1 MNINVSHIYQDLGM
15 EGGKNFYCIN
25 GASPLIS
32 SMLSLKYVI
41 ADNAMEESP
50 IRTLAASSGNT
61 YLYENKYSLPLGFM
75 VDDEVAERW
84 DYKNGG
90 GVSNQNELAGLLGAQ
105 EEMLAVVPSE
115 SETGM
120 SAIQVTE
127 DGYYFAAYSSVT
139 SDTLEE
145 EVSDG
150 RTKSFT
156 KASHGYILDLGYAK
170 AGEVIRIKNS
180 NNERVDITAYQL
192 NISVTLTEGKHDIEL
207 IYTTPGLKTGA
218 MISLGCLILFLLSA
232 FWRGK
237 QEKNIVVSE
246 SLC

>member
-1 MNINVSHIYQDLGM
+1 MERKTKNDAALSGYYSATQFSSLMNINVSHIYQDLGM

-50 IRTLAASSGNT
+50 LRTLVASSGNT

-90 GVSNQNELAGLLGAQ
+90 GVSNQNELAELLGAQ
-105 EEMLAVVPSE
+105 EEMLSVVPAE
-115 SETGM
+115 SEVGVST
-120 SAIQVTE
+120 IQVTE

-139 SDTLEE
+139 SDTL
-145 EVSDG
+145 
-150 RTKSFT
+150 
-156 KASHGYILDLGYAK
+156 
-170 AGEVIRIKNS
+170 
-180 NNERVDITAYQL
+180 
-192 NISVTLTEGKHDIEL
+192 
-207 IYTTPGLKTGA
+207 
-218 MISLGCLILFLLSA
+218 
-232 FWRGK
+232 
-237 QEKNIVVSE
+237 
-246 SLC
+246 